1 MTSAYTIES
10 CRNCLTRCIKLSKIK
25 YSDRVAETCEA
36 CDRGRTCGVSSFF
49 ILGGWCI
56 CKRFF
61 LNYDQQIEKLKS
73 EKNLL
78 IDNEAYAKILKHSQ
92 DSKCG

>member
-1 MTSAYTIES
+1 MTLAYTIES

-49 ILGGWCI
+49 IPSDHCYKLNRNGGQ
-56 CKRFF
+56 
-61 LNYDQQIEKLKS
+61 LS
-73 EKNLL
+73 ELDGTEWL
-78 IDNEAYAKILKHSQ
+78 YPPGASSTGRA
-92 DSKCG
+92 SKGALQR

>member
-1 MTSAYTIES
+1 MTLAYTIES

-49 ILGGWCI
+49 ILGNG
-56 CKRFF
+56 
-61 LNYDQQIEKLKS
+61 
-73 EKNLL
+73 
-78 IDNEAYAKILKHSQ
+78 AYAKDFFELRSADRKTE
-92 DSKCG
+92 K

>member
-1 MTSAYTIES
+1 MTLAYTIES

-49 ILGGWCI
+49 ILEDG
-56 CKRFF
+56 
-61 LNYDQQIEKLKS
+61 
-73 EKNLL
+73 
-78 IDNEAYAKILKHSQ
+78 AYAKDFFELRSADRKTE
-92 DSKCG
+92 K